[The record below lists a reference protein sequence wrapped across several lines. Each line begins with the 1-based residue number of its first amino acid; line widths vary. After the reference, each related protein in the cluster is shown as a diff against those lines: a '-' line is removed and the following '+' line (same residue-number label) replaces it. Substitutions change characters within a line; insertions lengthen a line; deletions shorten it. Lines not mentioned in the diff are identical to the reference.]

1 MDYKRFDNTI
11 IARIDAGE
19 EIGAQI
25 KAIAARENIALA
37 TVSALGAVDKFTVGV
52 FKPGEKKYYANR
64 FEGDYEIVSLTGTLS
79 TMANEIYL
87 HLHMSAGDEQGRV
100 VGGHFNEANVSA
112 TCEAV
117 IQIINGRVDR
127 AFDARV
133 GLNLLRF

>member
-64 FEGDYEIVSLTGTLS
+64 FEGDYEIVSLTGTLG

-117 IQIINGRVDR
+117 IQIINGRVNR
-127 AFDARV
+127 AFDPQI

>member
-112 TCEAV
+112 TCEAI

-133 GLNLLRF
+133 GLNLLRL